1 MVDDDRL
8 DDLVD
13 ELGETNRNLKRL
25 VDAIERGT
33 RREQE
38 EQGEADYPV
47 DLWDVGRAAESVTDE
62 LEYELSRQRAANS
75 DGEVIPSYKGE
86 RDRVEFY
93 VDVFTS
99 GLEHLDGINKKLSN
113 DRFDEFVRGLAIF
126 YGAERE
132 LVEILE
138 PGSAYFGVDVDRNDN
153 VVFIESRSHF
163 EFVDAIGSYWYK
175 DPAKDPA
182 TDAIMLPWSKLNMG
196 TPTQVDNINED
207 FNLTPSAF
215 IARGTKDEVGIDSKL
230 AKDIRDRNDLELPQE
245 YFGLL

>member
-1 MVDDDRL
+1 MVDDDKL

-47 DLWDVGRAAESVTDE
+47 DLWDVGRSSEKVTDE
-62 LEYELSRQRAANS
+62 LEYELSRQRAASS
-75 DGEVIPSYKGE
+75 DGEVTPTYGGE

-93 VDVFTS
+93 IDIFTS
-99 GLEHLDGINKKLSN
+99 GLEHLDAMNQKLSN
-113 DRFDEFVRGLAIF
+113 DRFDEFVRELAIF

-138 PGSAYFGVDVDRNDN
+138 PGSVYFGIDIDKNN
-153 VVFIESRSHF
+153 NIAFIASRSHF
-163 EFVDAIGSYWYK
+163 EFVDALGSFWYK

-182 TDAIMLPWSKLNMG
+182 TDAIMLPWSKLNIG

-215 IARGTKDEVGIDSKL
+215 IVRGTKDEVGIDSKL
-230 AKDIRDRNDLELPQE
+230 AGTINDRNSLELPQE